1 MVCCCRRPGLPE
13 LPEVETVRRG
23 LERVMRGGTIEHVS
37 VRSPGLRW
45 PFPRDFGERLTG
57 ARVDR
62 LDRVGKYLLL
72 GLSTGNTLI
81 SHLGMSG
88 RFAVHPEPLPEPGG
102 RHDHVIMRM
111 CDGTVIVYSDPR
123 RFGMMDLART
133 TEVGSHR
140 LLAGLGPEP
149 LGNSF
154 SESSLRERIGAK
166 STPIKSALL
175 DQRVVAGLGN
185 IDVCEALWC
194 AGISPFLPAHS
205 VAGDRCTDLVGNIR
219 RVLRDA
225 IDAGGST
232 LRDHRRVDGELGYF
246 QHGFRVY
253 GKEGD
258 PCPREG
264 CSGTIARTVQA
275 GRSTFHCEDCQ
286 N

>member
-1 MVCCCRRPGLPE
+1 MPE

-23 LERVMRGGTIEHVS
+23 LDQVMRGGTIESVE

-45 PFPRDFGERLTG
+45 PFPEDLAERLTG
-57 ARVDR
+57 ARVNC
-62 LDRVGKYLLL
+62 LDRTGKYLLFS
-72 GLSTGNTLI
+72 LSTGSTLI

-88 RFAVHPEPLPEPGG
+88 RFAVHSEQLPDPDGPNDGYGCG
-102 RHDHVIMRM
+102 RHDHVVIRM
-111 CDGTVIVYSDPR
+111 CDGTGIVYNDPR

-140 LLAGLGPEP
+140 LLAVMGPEP

-154 SESSLRERIGAK
+154 SESALRERIGSK

-185 IDVCEALWC
+185 IYVCEALWC
-194 AGISPFLPAHS
+194 AGVSPFLPAHS
-205 VAGDRCTDLVGNIR
+205 VAGDRCPDLVGCIR
-219 RVLRDA
+219 KVLKEA

-246 QHGFRVY
+246 QHSFKVY
-253 GKEGD
+253 GKEGN
-258 PCPREG
+258 PCPRG
-264 CSGTIARTVQA
+264 DCDGTVARTVQA
-275 GRSTFHCEDCQ
+275 GRSTFHCEACQ

>member
-1 MVCCCRRPGLPE
+1 MPE

-23 LERVMRGGTIEHVS
+23 LERVMRGRTIEHVS

-45 PFPRDFGERLTG
+45 PFPKDLSERLTG
-57 ARVDR
+57 TRVDR
-62 LDRVGKYLLL
+62 LDRLGKYLLL
-72 GLSTGNTLI
+72 DLSTGNTLI

-88 RFAVHPEPLPEPGG
+88 RFAVHSEPLPELGG

-123 RFGMMDLART
+123 RFGMMDLVRT
-133 TEVGSHR
+133 TEVGCHR
-140 LLAGLGPEP
+140 LLTGLGPEP

-185 IDVCEALWC
+185 IYVCEALWC

-205 VAGDRCTDLVGNIR
+205 VAGDRCPDLVGNIR

-258 PCPREG
+258 PCPRAG
-264 CSGTIARTVQA
+264 CGGTVARTVQA
-275 GRSTFHCEDCQ
+275 GRSTFHCEGCQ

>member
-1 MVCCCRRPGLPE
+1 MPE

-23 LERVMRGGTIEHVS
+23 LEQVMLGRTIEHVS

-45 PFPRDFGERLTG
+45 PFPKELAERLTG

-62 LDRVGKYLLL
+62 LDRAGKYLLL

-88 RFAVHPEPLPEPGG
+88 RFAVHSEPSPEPGGRHGGFGSG

-111 CDGTVIVYSDPR
+111 CDGTGIVYSDPR

-140 LLAGLGPEP
+140 LLAVLGPEP

-185 IDVCEALWC
+185 IYVCEALWR
-194 AGISPFLPAHS
+194 AGISPFLPSHS
-205 VAGDRCTDLVGNIR
+205 VAGGRCPELVGNIR
-219 RVLRDA
+219 KVLRDA

-258 PCPREG
+258 PCPRPG
-264 CSGTIARTVQA
+264 CDGTIARTVQA
-275 GRSTFHCEDCQ
+275 GRSTFHCEGCQ
-286 N
+286 K

>member
-1 MVCCCRRPGLPE
+1 MPE

-23 LERVMRGGTIEHVS
+23 LEHVMLGRTIEHVS
-37 VRSPGLRW
+37 VCSPGLRW
-45 PFPRDFGERLTG
+45 PFPTDFGERLTG

-72 GLSTGNTLI
+72 DLSTGNTLI

-88 RFAVHPEPLPEPGG
+88 RFAVHSGPSPEPGG
-102 RHDHVIMRM
+102 KHDHVIMRM
-111 CDGTVIVYSDPR
+111 CDGTGIVYSDPR

-133 TEVGSHR
+133 REVGSHR
-140 LLAGLGPEP
+140 LLSVLGPEP

-154 SESSLRERIGAK
+154 SESSLRERIGTK
-166 STPIKSALL
+166 STSIKSALL

-185 IDVCEALWC
+185 IYVCEALWC
-194 AGISPFLPAHS
+194 AAISPFLPAHS
-205 VAGDRCTDLVGNIR
+205 VAGDRCPELVGHIR
-219 RVLRDA
+219 TVLKDA

-246 QHGFRVY
+246 QHSFRVY

-258 PCPREG
+258 LCPRAG
-264 CSGTIARTVQA
+264 CDGTIARTVQA
-275 GRSTFHCEDCQ
+275 GRSTFHCEGCQ

>member
-1 MVCCCRRPGLPE
+1 MPE

-23 LERVMRGGTIEHVS
+23 LEQVMLGRTIEHVG

-57 ARVDR
+57 ARVDC
-62 LDRVGKYLLL
+62 LDRVGKYMLL

-88 RFAVHPEPLPEPGG
+88 RFAVHSEQSPEPGGSHGGFGCG
-102 RHDHVIMRM
+102 RHDHVVMRM
-111 CDGTVIVYSDPR
+111 CDGTGIVYNDPR

-140 LLAGLGPEP
+140 LLTDLGLEP

-185 IDVCEALWC
+185 IYVCEALWC

-205 VAGDRCTDLVGNIR
+205 VAVDRCPDLVGNIR
-219 RVLRDA
+219 RVLKEA

-246 QHGFRVY
+246 QHSFKVY

-258 PCPREG
+258 PCPRAG
-264 CSGTIARTVQA
+264 CDGTIARTVQA
-275 GRSTFHCEDCQ
+275 GRSTFHCEGCQ